1 MAFYQY
7 GLAGARRRA
16 VLAGVL
22 AAPALWTGARAQGP
36 WPSRDLVP
44 WPSRPTRFIVPYPPG
59 GPTDIMGR
67 VVATQLSRDLP
78 HPVVVENKAG
88 AAGSIGSAEV
98 ARASPDGTTFLVNAS
113 AHVIVPHMMRLPY
126 DAVADFAPVT
136 NIAMVPLMLVVTPGL
151 PVHSVAEL
159 VAYAK
164 ANPGR
169 LSYASSS
176 NGGAPHLAGE
186 LFKQLAGVEMQH
198 VPYRG
203 SGQAL
208 PDLLAGN
215 VQVMFDSMPS
225 SAGAVRD
232 GKLRALAVTTE
243 GRQPAFPELPT
254 VAEAG
259 VAGYEISTWYGIW
272 APPRTP
278 AGIVGALQQAVA
290 HALRQPEPQARM
302 AALGAVPV
310 ADTPAHYARFV
321 ETEYARWGQLVTSA
335 NIRAD

>member
-1 MAFYQY
+1 MLLSRRAA
-7 GLAGARRRA
+7 LAG
-16 VLAGVL
+16 LL
-22 AAPALWTGARAQGP
+22 AAPAVRAESA
-36 WPSRDLVP
+36 WPN
-44 WPSRPTRFIVPYPPG
+44 RPLRFVVPYPPG

-67 VVATQLSRDLP
+67 VVATQLTRELP
-78 HPVVVENKAG
+78 QPVVVENKAG
-88 AAGSIGSAEV
+88 AGGSIGSAEV
-98 ARASPDGTTFLVNAS
+98 ARTAPDGITFLVDAS

-126 DAVADFAPVT
+126 DAVADFTPVT
-136 NIAMVPLMLVVTPGL
+136 NIALVPLMLVVTPSL

-164 ANPGR
+164 AHPGR

-186 LFKQLAGVEMQH
+186 LFKQLAGVDLQH

-225 SAGAVRD
+225 SAGAVRE

-243 GRQPAFPELPT
+243 TRQPAFPDLPT

-259 VAGYEISTWYGIW
+259 VPGYEISTWYAIW
-272 APPRTP
+272 APPKTP
-278 AGIVGALQQAVA
+278 AGIATALQQAVA
-290 HALRQPEPQARM
+290 KALRAPEPQERM

-310 ADTPAHYARFV
+310 ADTPEHFGRFV
-321 ETEYARWGQLVTSA
+321 VAEYERWGKLVRDA